1 MIAWQEVLGEKH
13 VSKLNFSAYFSSLS
27 FKILVGLRRAKSVT
41 EVAGTSLTTT
51 FISNLENI
59 YTGNLLLLSLVPL
72 KT

>member
-41 EVAGTSLTTT
+41 EVAGTFLSNTP
-51 FISNLENI
+51 ISHF
-59 YTGNLLLLSLVPL
+59 L
-72 KT
+72 KISHRHLKFSFA